1 MTIRGQIMRFTA
13 TSAAALLACALAAP
27 AWAQTAT
34 DSAAQS
40 GQPADAA
47 QTGAHGPAG
56 AQPAGA
62 DQTGSQGQSQP
73 ADAAAQ
79 STTTGEASG
88 AAQTPSQPAEAAA
101 QPAQGEQPAEGAA
114 QPAEG
119 DKGYAMGDVVLGD
132 PDAPLT
138 VIEYASFTCP
148 HCATFAVQTFP
159 QIEEQYI
166 DTGKV
171 KFILREVYFDQYG
184 LWASMVARCGGEKGF
199 YPMAESLLAS
209 QSTWTR
215 APDIGH
221 ALQQVGRRAGL
232 TGERL
237 EQCLSDRDFA
247 KELLAAYQANME
259 QDKVTSTPT
268 FIIGDETHTG
278 AMSVEDFSALLD
290 AQL

>member
-1 MTIRGQIMRFTA
+1 MRFNPA
-13 TSAAALLACALAAP
+13 GGAAALLICALAAP

-34 DSAAQS
+34 DAGQTSGSATGTAQS
-40 GQPADAA
+40 Q
-47 QTGAHGPAG
+47 
-56 AQPAGA
+56 
-62 DQTGSQGQSQP
+62 
-73 ADAAAQ
+73 
-79 STTTGEASG
+79 
-88 AAQTPSQPAEAAA
+88 QPAEAAQA
-101 QPAQGEQPAEGAA
+101 QQPAEPAQTGTQAQQPAATTGAQAQQPAEPAQTGAQAQPAEGAA

-119 DKGYAMGDVVLGD
+119 AAQQTMADKGYAMGDIVMGD
-132 PDAPLT
+132 PDAPVT

-148 HCATFAVQTFP
+148 HCATFAVHTFP
-159 QIEEQYI
+159 EVKEKYI

-171 KFILREVYFDQYG
+171 KFVLREVYFDQYG

-199 YPMAESLLAS
+199 YPIAESLLAS

-221 ALQQVGRRAGL
+221 AIQQVGRRAGL

-247 KELLAAYQANME
+247 KELLAEYQANME
-259 QDKVTSTPT
+259 ADGVKSTPT
-268 FIIGDETHTG
+268 FIINGEQHTG
-278 AMSVEDFSALLD
+278 ALGVEDFSALLD